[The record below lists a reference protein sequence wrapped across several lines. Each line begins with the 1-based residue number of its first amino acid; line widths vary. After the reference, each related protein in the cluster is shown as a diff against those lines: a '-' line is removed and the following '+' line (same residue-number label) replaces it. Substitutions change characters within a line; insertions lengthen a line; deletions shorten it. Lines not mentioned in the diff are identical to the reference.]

1 MCIPDLGPTSLV
13 LPCLLP
19 LLIFLPVLCRCFV
32 IMLLHG
38 YFSSAFLE
46 QMFYRHVLLILL
58 LTLFLLQKKCI
69 AALLLKE
76 EKTKPRASNKQT
88 NHWGFKIPTDNI
100 MTSLISLDVV
110 VIIACFTKQLFQNI
124 SYSEH
129 SSHPI

>member
-1 MCIPDLGPTSLV
+1 MCIPDLHPTSLV
-13 LPCLLP
+13 LPCLANIP
-19 LLIFLPVLCRCFV
+19 PSPFRCFV

-38 YFSSAFLE
+38 YFSSGFLE
-46 QMFYRHVLLILL
+46 QMSYRHVLLSLL

-76 EKTKPRASNKQT
+76 EKTKPRTSNKQT

-110 VIIACFTKQLFQNI
+110 IIACFTKQLFQNI
-124 SYSEH
+124 SHSES